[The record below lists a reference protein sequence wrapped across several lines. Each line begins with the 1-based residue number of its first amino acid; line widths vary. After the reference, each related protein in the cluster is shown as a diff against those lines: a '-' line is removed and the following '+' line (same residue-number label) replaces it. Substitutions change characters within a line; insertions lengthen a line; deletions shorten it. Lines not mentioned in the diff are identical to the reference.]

1 MLRSIAVA
9 AVALSAAAASQVTSY
24 STNNPAALK
33 GDADKIVCVKE
44 EKIGTRLG
52 GKKVGLTVLEWTERA
67 RLHQE
72 RTQQIQSGTCQ
83 VGEGQ
88 GCLDPIG

>member
-1 MLRSIAVA
+1 MLRTIA
-9 AVALSAAAASQVTSY
+9 LAAAALSIAAHGQVTTY
-24 STNNPAALK
+24 QTNNPAPVK
-33 GDADKIVCVKE
+33 GDADKIVCQKE

-52 GKKVGLTVLEWTERA
+52 AKKVCLTVSEWQERA

-88 GCLDPIG
+88 GCLDPVG